1 MSRPDGPGAVAW
13 AGVLGGLLVLP
24 VLLLFAEAARH
35 GTWPPV
41 PVSAWTATSLAA
53 SALALGITVAGGTP
67 LAWYLARLG
76 GRGRLT
82 AELVLSGPLLL
93 PPLVLGLVL
102 AYVLGPE
109 RFPHLGWD
117 NTFAGLV
124 VAEVYEAAPYYV
136 FVAWA
141 ALGGVAPAYWDAAAT
156 LGFAPTRTLFQV
168 ALPLAAPELAVGA
181 AMAWSR
187 AMGAFG
193 APIVLSY
200 HPMGLPVGIWVT
212 LEEFGLSAALPLA
225 LLLVAVAW
233 PLPLAALGWARRA
246 AR

>member
-13 AGVLGGLLVLP
+13 AGLLAGLLVLP
-24 VLLLFAEAARH
+24 VILLVFEVLRH

-41 PVSAWTATSLAA
+41 PAEAWTATSVAA
-53 SALALGITVAGGTP
+53 SALALGIIVVGGTP
-67 LAWYLARLG
+67 LAWYLARLDR
-76 GRGRLT
+76 RGRLV

-102 AYVLGPE
+102 AYVLGPAGV
-109 RFPHLGWD
+109 LGIGWD
-117 NTFAGLV
+117 NSFAGLV

-141 ALGGVAPAYWDAAAT
+141 AFGGVAPNYWDAAAT
-156 LGFAPTRTLFQV
+156 LGFGPTRTLLDV

-193 APIVLSY
+193 APIVISY
-200 HPMGLPVGIWVT
+200 HPTGLPVGIWIT

-233 PLPLAALGWARRA
+233 PLPLAALGWARRVV
-246 AR
+246 R